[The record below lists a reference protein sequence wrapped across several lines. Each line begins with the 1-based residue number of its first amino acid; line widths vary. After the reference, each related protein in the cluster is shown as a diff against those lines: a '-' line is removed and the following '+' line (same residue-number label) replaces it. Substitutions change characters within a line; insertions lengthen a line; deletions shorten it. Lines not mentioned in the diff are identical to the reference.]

1 VKKIL
6 SILLITFGFISYTNA
21 NEFMEYEDFLFDAPD
36 ILGQIV
42 KVQVPVYDVDIPTRT
57 INVDFDNLAINVKKI
72 ARDKIKDIIKLCDI
86 DTTCF
91 IDVEGKLINH
101 PDGFPTYLIDATS
114 ASLHFLV
121 GVAVS
126 ESGFA
131 YVGTSANHAAEALL
145 ESAYGD
151 EEYLYDEM
159 YVGSPGKLVIAY
171 GSGLTEFYVS
181 WAFDKN
187 EEKAS
192 NEALKECNEHY
203 KCSPIVFDIPWW

>member
-1 VKKIL
+1 MKKIL

-91 IDVEGKLINH
+91 IDV
-101 PDGFPTYLIDATS
+101 
-114 ASLHFLV
+114 
-121 GVAVS
+121 
-126 ESGFA
+126 
-131 YVGTSANHAAEALL
+131 
-145 ESAYGD
+145 
-151 EEYLYDEM
+151 
-159 YVGSPGKLVIAY
+159 
-171 GSGLTEFYVS
+171 
-181 WAFDKN
+181 
-187 EEKAS
+187 
-192 NEALKECNEHY
+192 
-203 KCSPIVFDIPWW
+203 